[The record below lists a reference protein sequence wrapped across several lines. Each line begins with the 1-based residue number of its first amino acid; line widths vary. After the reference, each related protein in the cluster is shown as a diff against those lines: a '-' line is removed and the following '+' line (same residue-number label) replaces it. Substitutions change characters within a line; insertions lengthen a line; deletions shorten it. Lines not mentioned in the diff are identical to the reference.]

1 METRSAVWRKWW
13 AAGGAVSQR
22 VKGGFQ
28 RMVGECVCERE
39 SCVNDRWSE
48 KRVSRSQP
56 QARPVQRVTR
66 ESEGERGVCRGGG
79 G

>member
-1 METRSAVWRKWW
+1 M
-13 AAGGAVSQR
+13 
-22 VKGGFQ
+22 
-28 RMVGECVCERE
+28 
-39 SCVNDRWSE
+39 NDRWSE

-66 ESEGERGVCRGGG
+66 ESEGERGGCRGGG

>member
-28 RMVGECVCERE
+28 RMVGDCVSERE
-39 SCVNDRWSE
+39 LCE
-48 KRVSRSQP
+48 
-56 QARPVQRVTR
+56 
-66 ESEGERGVCRGGG
+66 
-79 G
+79 

>member
-1 METRSAVWRKWW
+1 M
-13 AAGGAVSQR
+13 
-22 VKGGFQ
+22 
-28 RMVGECVCERE
+28 CVRERE